1 MKTLKLPTIA
11 SLIAAALCVG
21 CASAAKADHLETI
34 DRLARTVESQTK
46 RIDHDV
52 EYHLRGLPACSS
64 LRKDV
69 GQMAELADHIHDLAH
84 EPHSL
89 KHIQEDLEE
98 LDVLFHKVEAT
109 VETLRRSTSTSY
121 HSSSLRSRYGIH
133 VHVGSS
139 TSSSQIRRIA
149 ERVAELDATL
159 HALEEEVEDAVAD
172 HEHAAS
178 PRHAVP
184 TPSASGFGRPDSLY
198 DYERRSIRIPV
209 ADYRYS
215 R

>member
-1 MKTLKLPTIA
+1 MKTLKLQTIA
-11 SLIAAALCVG
+11 SLIAASLCFG
-21 CASAAKADHLETI
+21 CGSTAKADHLETI

-69 GQMAELADHIHDLAH
+69 CEMAELADHIHDLCH
-84 EPHSL
+84 ESHSL

-109 VETLRRSTSTSY
+109 VESLRRSTSTSL
-121 HSSSLRSRYGIH
+121 HSSSRSRFGIH

-139 TSSSQIRRIA
+139 TSSYQVRRIA

-159 HALEEEVEDAVAD
+159 HALEEEVEEALG
-172 HEHAAS
+172 HHHHSAS
-178 PRHAVP
+178 PRQDVSP
-184 TPSASGFGRPDSLY
+184 PSQSGFGRPSGIY

-209 ADYRYS
+209 ADNRYL

>member
-1 MKTLKLPTIA
+1 MKILKLPTIA
-11 SLIAAALCVG
+11 SLIAASLCFG
-21 CASAAKADHLETI
+21 CGSTAKADHLETI
-34 DRLARTVESQTK
+34 ARLARTVESQAK

-52 EYHLRGLPACSS
+52 EHHLRGLPACSS

-69 GQMAELADHIHDLAH
+69 GEMAELADHIHDLCH
-84 EPHSL
+84 QPHSL

-98 LDVLFHKVEAT
+98 LDDLFHKVEAT
-109 VETLRRSTSTSY
+109 VETLRRSTSTSS
-121 HSSSLRSRYGIH
+121 HSSSRSRFSFH

-139 TSSSQIRRIA
+139 SSGYQVRRLA

-159 HALEEEVEDAVAD
+159 HALEEEVDEEVAH
-172 HEHAAS
+172 HEHAAN

-184 TPSASGFGRPDSLY
+184 APSVSGFGRPGSLY

-209 ADYRYS
+209 ADGRYS